1 MEPIE
6 IGKHLIIHPN
16 VCHGKLT
23 FKGTRVPVQTV
34 LVFMVL
40 EGDTYEE
47 ILESWPYLK
56 REAIE
61 EAIRFAAVAWPELL
75 RPEAEEALKRLA
87 EPWRKGRKKR
97 RKPIA
102 IGRHLVIDP
111 GICFGKLTFQATRL
125 PVQTVLGYMALKGR
139 TVKRIQRSWPHVK
152 REAIEEAI
160 RIAAVA
166 WPELMQDE
174 AAEGLRRLAADLV
187 QQDTPPAEATD
198 EPARSGRTG

>member
-75 RPEAEEALKRLA
+75 RPEAEEAIKRLA
-87 EPWRKGRKKR
+87 APLRKR
-97 RKPIA
+97 RAAPLRK
-102 IGRHLVIDP
+102 RH
-111 GICFGKLTFQATRL
+111 A
-125 PVQTVLGYMALKGR
+125 
-139 TVKRIQRSWPHVK
+139 KR
-152 REAIEEAI
+152 
-160 RIAAVA
+160 
-166 WPELMQDE
+166 
-174 AAEGLRRLAADLV
+174 AEG
-187 QQDTPPAEATD
+187 TD
-198 EPARSGRTG
+198 EPTRSGRSA